1 LEIDVS
7 TRSLARRTRVPE
19 IWVAETQRRRD
30 ADLSAAIAAPYS
42 CPNTSPQNDRD
53 RVNARASAGAC
64 PKSSLLCVSAS
75 LRPILLAIVLLGFGA
90 CSSSEQLTTPETT
103 VVEPSKDAVVK
114 TTENGPVKATIRVWP
129 AKPSLGD
136 SIYAR
141 LEIDAPAGISIDAP
155 FQEAGDQRLGRFR
168 VVGFVRDTK
177 HKPNGGQLHEQTYT
191 LEAQTSGKHRIP
203 PLRLEMIDAR
213 GSAADKAKPQE
224 MLTDEVP
231 LDVAPVKTEVA
242 DAKLESARGSLD
254 PDVGGTS
261 WMMILGIVSAAL
273 VLGSGSLLAMRGMR
287 ARRRIEKQRSA
298 YDEAVANLRELESR
312 GAPDAQTADSWFVEL
327 SSIVRTYLEKRYE
340 IRAPE
345 LTTEEFLLVAT
356 SRSELDDAHRVLL
369 TQFLERCDRV
379 KFAGYRPDADESLA
393 TLAAARGFVEDT
405 RLQTGVAA

>member
-1 LEIDVS
+1 V
-7 TRSLARRTRVPE
+7 
-19 IWVAETQRRRD
+19 
-30 ADLSAAIAAPYS
+30 
-42 CPNTSPQNDRD
+42 
-53 RVNARASAGAC
+53 
-64 PKSSLLCVSAS
+64 
-75 LRPILLAIVLLGFGA
+75 A
-90 CSSSEQLTTPETT
+90 CSSPTETTHTETT
-103 VVEPSKDAVVK
+103 VVEPPKDAIVK

-261 WMMILGIVSAAL
+261 WMMILGIASAAL